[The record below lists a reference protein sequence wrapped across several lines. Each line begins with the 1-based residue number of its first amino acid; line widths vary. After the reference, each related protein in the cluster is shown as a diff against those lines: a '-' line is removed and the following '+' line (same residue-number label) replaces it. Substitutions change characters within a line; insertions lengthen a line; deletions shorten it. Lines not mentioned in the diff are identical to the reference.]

1 MHTRAEVSWRCFYA
15 GLFLT
20 QPFAS
25 GFLYWQDHSS
35 WGWTCAEWPACVCI
49 PVLRYGRAYLYRE
62 GALFWLWHW
71 EIWAFWSHLLK
82 KINQGWTQLAFE
94 NWVPN
99 WKFPAIILTILLLS
113 KHFDISY
120 DNEHSPQGRIEQDH
134 QWEGATNNCAPCSS
148 HNNLI
153 LSYWEAPFC
162 LACIELLG
170 ILFPF
175 WTAIRVSLEQP
186 ERL

>member
-1 MHTRAEVSWRCFYA
+1 MLVCWPVPHTVLCSASLCWR
-15 GLFLT
+15 G
-20 QPFAS
+20 
-25 GFLYWQDHSS
+25 HSS
-35 WGWTCAEWPACVCI
+35 WRWTCAEWPACICV
-49 PVLRYGRAYLYRE
+49 PVLRYGHVYLYRD
-62 GALFWLWHW
+62 GALFWLLHW

-120 DNEHSPQGRIEQDH
+120 DNAHSPQGRIERDH

-153 LSYWEAPFC
+153 LSYWEAPVC
-162 LACIELLG
+162 LARISYLVYYFLLANYQG
-170 ILFPF
+170 LP
-175 WTAIRVSLEQP
+175 WTAWKTLNEGSCW
-186 ERL
+186 